1 LTRELDI
8 TIDGNKA
15 IDNYGLSSNQPILF
29 ALCSSPEL
37 GRKQITPFFS
47 CRDYINDVI
56 HNYYNNKKYIY
67 EPLSGRELLDID
79 RLRLLVTCNFNNYD
93 NAKLDM
99 WQKNLY
105 VGKRII
111 NLYEEL
117 AGFKKKTVIAK
128 VKHSQVCV
136 KHCWQLVGPKEWMR
150 YSHLVSMVT
159 LILRCVIRSPT
170 MLSTPH
176 SINDAEDML
185 RNIAKTYLGTYGNH
199 SCSDYFSYMPTCLPI
214 FSKLMRN
221 FEKVFN
227 LSPEEVHMITSESNE
242 SWHTRGGIFS
252 LCSCDTKVRKI
263 DEVIRNLKRA
273 VE

>member
-1 LTRELDI
+1 LTKELDI

-15 IDNYGLSSNQPILF
+15 VGNYGLSSNQPILF

-67 EPLSGRELLDID
+67 ESLSGRELLDVN

-105 VGKRII
+105 VGKHII

-159 LILRCVIRSPT
+159 LILRCVIRNPTILNIPNSIGNAET
-170 MLSTPH
+170 MLRGLETSLGH
-176 SINDAEDML
+176 HVDYYS
-185 RNIAKTYLGTYGNH
+185 YL
-199 SCSDYFSYMPTCLPI
+199 PTCLPM

-227 LSPEEVHMITSESNE
+227 LSPEEVHLITSESNE
-242 SWHTRGGIFS
+242 SWHSRGGIFS